1 VCQAER
7 KSNVLVLQE
16 ILMTANPLKL
26 ALQFT
31 LMGETIPRDHGYA
44 LFGALCHLL
53 GDLHGAEWLSI
64 LPIAGID
71 RGDGLL
77 QLRPQATSLRLRVS
91 PDKLPALL
99 PLCGKTI
106 TIGAHK
112 LQIGVCQVQVLV
124 PSSSLYSR
132 MVVFSDCTEEDTFLV
147 RANLLLA
154 KEGLKAKIQL
164 GRRRI
169 TQVTG
174 KKIIGFETM
183 LLDLTDSDAL
193 RLLSDGLGGRQR
205 FGCGVF
211 VPARA
216 GIAERS
222 SERAQ

>member
-1 VCQAER
+1 
-7 KSNVLVLQE
+7 
-16 ILMTANPLKL
+16 MTANPLKL

-31 LMGETIPRDHGYA
+31 LIGETIPRDHGYA
-44 LFGALCHLL
+44 LFGALCRIL
-53 GDLHGAEWLSI
+53 GDLHGAEWLSV

-77 QLRPQATSLRLRVS
+77 QLRPQATSLRLRVD
-91 PDKLPALL
+91 PDKISAVL

-106 TIGAHK
+106 AIGDHK
-112 LQIGVCQVQVLV
+112 LQLGVCQVQVLV

-132 MVVFSDCTEEDTFLV
+132 IVVFSDCTEENTFIE
-147 RANLLLA
+147 RAHLLLQKENLNA
-154 KEGLKAKIQL
+154 KLEL

-169 TQVTG
+169 THVTG
-174 KKIIGFETM
+174 KNIVGFETV
-183 LLDLTDSDAL
+183 LSDLTDSDAL

-211 VPARA
+211 VPTRA

>member
-1 VCQAER
+1 
-7 KSNVLVLQE
+7 
-16 ILMTANPLKL
+16 MTANPLKL

-31 LMGETIPRDHGYA
+31 VIGETIPRDHGYA
-44 LFGALCHLL
+44 LFGALCHVL
-53 GDLHGAEWLSI
+53 GDLHGAEWLSV
-64 LPIAGID
+64 LPIAGFD

-77 QLRPQATSLRLRVS
+77 QLRPQATSLRLRVA

-106 TIGAHK
+106 AIEDHK
-112 LQIGVCQVQVLV
+112 LQLGVCQVQALV

-132 MVVFSDCTEEDTFLV
+132 MVVFSDCTEEDTFIE
-147 RANLLLA
+147 RTNLLLQKA
-154 KEGLKAKIQL
+154 NLKAKLQL

-174 KKIIGFETM
+174 KKIVGFETM
-183 LLDLTDSDAL
+183 LSDLTDSDAL
-193 RLLSDGLGGRQR
+193 HLLSEGLGGRQR

-216 GIAERS
+216 GIAERP
-222 SERAQ
+222 EANR